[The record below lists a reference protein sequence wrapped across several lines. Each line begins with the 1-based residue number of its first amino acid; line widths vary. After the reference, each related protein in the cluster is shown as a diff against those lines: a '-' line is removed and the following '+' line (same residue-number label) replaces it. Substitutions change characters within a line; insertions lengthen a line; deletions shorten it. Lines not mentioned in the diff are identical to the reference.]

1 MLNIMLIED
10 SPEDFELIQ
19 EMLNFSSNNMIKRTD
34 RLSSGLKLL
43 KEDTFDVVL
52 LDLGLPD
59 SVGLDGL
66 VQIRDQESELPIIV
80 LTGLSDETLAAKAIA
95 LGAQDYL
102 IKGKFDSDSLDR
114 AVRYSI
120 ERQRLEAERKKL
132 TDAVPAFISHIDANF
147 RYVFVN
153 QTYERWFGQKQENII
168 GKHVRE
174 VLGETAWQR
183 VCPYMERALSGEQV
197 FYEEE
202 LLYQRGGPRWVHVSY
217 TPDCDDRGK
226 VRGFIGLGQD
236 ISWSKRAEKE
246 KELAVAFLRL
256 VNESGN
262 KKEMIR
268 SAVTFFRQ
276 HTGCEAVGVRL
287 YEECD
292 YPYYEARGFP
302 EEFVVAEN
310 SLCAR
315 SDTGEVILDSTGD
328 PVLDCMCGNVI
339 CGRFDPSKPFFTKSG
354 SFWTNSTTG
363 LLASTTESDRQTRTR
378 NRCNGEGYES
388 VALIALRVGDD
399 QLGLLQLNDSR
410 KGRFAPEDIALWERL
425 TGYLS
430 VALAKLRIDEEL
442 QKSEERYKRLV
453 QLAPI
458 PLSFVDES
466 GKISYVNDRFIQ
478 VFGYCQDDLPN
489 LTEWWQRA
497 YPDEQYRRWAIEAWH
512 AAARRASETNTDIEP
527 TVCHVTCK
535 DGAVRV
541 VVISGIPMGDA
552 FLVTFMDITERSRA
566 EEALREGE
574 EKFSKSFHG
583 APIMMA
589 ISKIEDGTYIDVNDT
604 FLEWGGFRREEVI
617 GKTSIEIGWLRQE
630 DRDRLIKEL
639 NETGRIAGSDLTLF
653 TKDGQPINCFNQ
665 GEIITI
671 QGRKRLLSIAV
682 DISER
687 EKAQEALRESEE
699 RLNIALA
706 ASKMGVWEWDL
717 HNDSFLWSANVCVW

>member
-10 SPEDFELIQ
+10 STEDYELIQ

-59 SVGLDGL
+59 SIGLDGL

-80 LTGLSDETLAAKAIA
+80 LTGLSDEKLASKAIL

-102 IKGKFDSDSLDR
+102 IKGKFDADSLDR
-114 AVRYSI
+114 AIRYSI

-132 TDAVPAFISHIDANF
+132 TDAVPALISHIDANF

-153 QTYERWFGQKQENII
+153 QTYELWFGLKQEYII

-197 FYEEE
+197 FCEEE

-226 VRGFIGLGQD
+226 VRGFIGLAQD
-236 ISWSKRAEKE
+236 ISLSKRAEKE
-246 KELAVAFLRL
+246 KELAVGFLRL

-287 YEECD
+287 YEEGD

-315 SDTGEVILDSTGD
+315 SDTGEVVLDSTGD

-378 NRCNGEGYES
+378 NRCNGEGYKS
-388 VALIALRVGDD
+388 IALIVLRVGDD
-399 QLGLLQLNDSR
+399 RLELLQLNDSQ
-410 KGRFAPEDIALWERL
+410 KGRLSPEDIAL
-425 TGYLS
+425 
-430 VALAKLRIDEEL
+430 
-442 QKSEERYKRLV
+442 
-453 QLAPI
+453 
-458 PLSFVDES
+458 
-466 GKISYVNDRFIQ
+466 
-478 VFGYCQDDLPN
+478 
-489 LTEWWQRA
+489 
-497 YPDEQYRRWAIEAWH
+497 
-512 AAARRASETNTDIEP
+512 
-527 TVCHVTCK
+527 
-535 DGAVRV
+535 
-541 VVISGIPMGDA
+541 
-552 FLVTFMDITERSRA
+552 
-566 EEALREGE
+566 
-574 EKFSKSFHG
+574 
-583 APIMMA
+583 
-589 ISKIEDGTYIDVNDT
+589 
-604 FLEWGGFRREEVI
+604 
-617 GKTSIEIGWLRQE
+617 
-630 DRDRLIKEL
+630 
-639 NETGRIAGSDLTLF
+639 
-653 TKDGQPINCFNQ
+653 
-665 GEIITI
+665 
-671 QGRKRLLSIAV
+671 
-682 DISER
+682 
-687 EKAQEALRESEE
+687 
-699 RLNIALA
+699 
-706 ASKMGVWEWDL
+706 
-717 HNDSFLWSANVCVW
+717 